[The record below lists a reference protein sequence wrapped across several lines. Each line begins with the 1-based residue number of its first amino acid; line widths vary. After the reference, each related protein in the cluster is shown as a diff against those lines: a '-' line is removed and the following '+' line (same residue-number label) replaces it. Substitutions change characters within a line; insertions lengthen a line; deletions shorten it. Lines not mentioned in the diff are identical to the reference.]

1 MGFDAERIPDGFRLV
16 ETRESAELG
25 GRTLQMEHTR
35 TGAKLFWVDN
45 GEENMVFSVT
55 FRTPP
60 EDSTGVFHILEH
72 SVLCGS
78 RKYPVREPFVE
89 LLKSSMNTFL
99 NAMTFPDMTMYPVSS
114 RNPKDLMNLAEVYLD
129 AVFDPLVMED
139 AKRFCQE
146 GWHID
151 RDEEGNPEY
160 RGVVF
165 NEMKGSMSDVDAII
179 DHETQKLLFPDTCF
193 GYNSGGDPEEIPDLT
208 YERFREQYRKHYHP
222 SNALF
227 YLDGNVPM
235 EEMLRLIASY
245 LDRYGKREALPGF
258 ATQVPAGAEK
268 TIYYELGQDET
279 AENRGYLTLSRL
291 TGTWKDRAENMAR
304 GIICDVLTG
313 NNEAPLKRAA
323 LEKGLAQDLSLSVD
337 DTVFQSWVTIHAENV
352 TDGREQEILELL
364 AEMGGRIRREGLDRS
379 AVEASL
385 NRAVFALRDEEEP
398 QGIGRCI
405 RCLGTWVYGGDPTKA
420 LESGWLVR
428 EVRGLLDTGAFDELA
443 ADMLLNRE
451 NLVTLHTLPSHTLGA
466 EKRAQEEE
474 RLRKTTGAWSAE
486 KRAANER
493 LIVEL
498 EEWHT
503 SEEDPERL
511 ALLPKLTLEDA
522 DVEPEWVET
531 DARECL
537 GVPVLVHTLNCN
549 GVVHLRAYFRLTD
562 YTLEELTA
570 LSQVTGLLG
579 RLPTAEHDALKLQQ
593 EIRRWTGSLG
603 FAVAVRSMPDQDET
617 CTPCLVA
624 YTSALEESLEQACGL
639 IAEILTSTRF
649 TDRDRMIEMFRQN
662 ELGARQRILG
672 AGHLIGVK
680 NVLSHYSA
688 DGAVKNALDGDRAV
702 RYIHRLAKDPEK
714 ELPALLHLA
723 GRMMRETF
731 CRSRLT
737 VSVTASKP
745 VIPESLIACFP
756 EGSTVPESAAY
767 RSEGPMAVGY
777 RIPAQ
782 TGFAVRGWRLS
793 RIGQRFCGSLW
804 LASSILSL
812 DYLWNRVRVQG
823 GAYGA
828 GLQAD
833 RSGNIFTYSYRDPT
847 PAKTLETDAGAAD
860 FLREFAREGGNLDQ
874 YIISALNELNP
885 LLSARDK
892 GAVADGRYMNRI
904 TREERDRLRQE
915 VLHATGDDLVRCAD
929 WLEAFSREGAVCA
942 VGHGEILEACRGLE
956 ISDL

>member
-1 MGFDAERIPDGFRLV
+1 M
-16 ETRESAELG
+16 
-25 GRTLQMEHTR
+25 
-35 TGAKLFWVDN
+35 
-45 GEENMVFSVT
+45 
-55 FRTPP
+55 
-60 EDSTGVFHILEH
+60 
-72 SVLCGS
+72 
-78 RKYPVREPFVE
+78 
-89 LLKSSMNTFL
+89 
-99 NAMTFPDMTMYPVSS
+99 
-114 RNPKDLMNLAEVYLD
+114 
-129 AVFDPLVMED
+129 
-139 AKRFCQE
+139 
-146 GWHID
+146 
-151 RDEEGNPEY
+151 
-160 RGVVF
+160 
-165 NEMKGSMSDVDAII
+165 
-179 DHETQKLLFPDTCF
+179 
-193 GYNSGGDPEEIPDLT
+193 
-208 YERFREQYRKHYHP
+208 
-222 SNALF
+222 
-227 YLDGNVPM
+227 
-235 EEMLRLIASY
+235 
-245 LDRYGKREALPGF
+245 
-258 ATQVPAGAEK
+258 
-268 TIYYELGQDET
+268 
-279 AENRGYLTLSRL
+279 
-291 TGTWKDRAENMAR
+291 
-304 GIICDVLTG
+304 
-313 NNEAPLKRAA
+313 
-323 LEKGLAQDLSLSVD
+323 
-337 DTVFQSWVTIHAENV
+337 
-352 TDGREQEILELL
+352 
-364 AEMGGRIRREGLDRS
+364 
-379 AVEASL
+379 
-385 NRAVFALRDEEEP
+385 
-398 QGIGRCI
+398 
-405 RCLGTWVYGGDPTKA
+405 
-420 LESGWLVR
+420 
-428 EVRGLLDTGAFDELA
+428 
-443 ADMLLNRE
+443 
-451 NLVTLHTLPSHTLGA
+451 
-466 EKRAQEEE
+466 
-474 RLRKTTGAWSAE
+474 
-486 KRAANER
+486 
-493 LIVEL
+493 
-498 EEWHT
+498 
-503 SEEDPERL
+503 
-511 ALLPKLTLEDA
+511 LPKLTLEDA

-537 GVPVLVHTLNCN
+537 GVPVLLHTLNCN

-570 LSQVTGLLG
+570 LSPVTGLLG

-714 ELPALLHLA
+714 ELPALLNLA
-723 GRMMRETF
+723 GRMMRDTF

-860 FLREFAREGGNLDQ
+860 FLREFAREGGKLDQ